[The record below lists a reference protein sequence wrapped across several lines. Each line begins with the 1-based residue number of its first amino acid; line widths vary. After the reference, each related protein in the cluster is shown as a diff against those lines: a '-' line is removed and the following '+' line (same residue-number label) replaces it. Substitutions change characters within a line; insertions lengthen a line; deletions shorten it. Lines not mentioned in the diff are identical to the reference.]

1 MAADLSRV
9 DPLIRLVALRLPAIA
24 KKYGVSVRVT
34 SAYRSPEKQ
43 ARLYAEYKAGR
54 APYVVAAPGTS
65 RHERGLA
72 IDMTTDNLQWL
83 VELMTILGFR
93 WAGFKDPVHFEL

>member
-1 MAADLSRV
+1 MAVDLSRV
-9 DPLIRLVALRLPAIA
+9 HPLIKIVALRLPAIA
-24 KKYGVSVRVT
+24 KKYGVSVRIT

-65 RHERGLA
+65 RHERGMA

-83 VELMTILGFR
+83 VEVMNMLGFR
-93 WAGFKDPVHFEL
+93 WAGYKDPVHFEL